1 MNKIKLK
8 VLSWYIE
15 VLKYLKPYTITNS
28 DGDFSINFSYVDYEY
43 MLTQLGFDV
52 TSDDFDMDKMSFWL
66 NMILLRMP
74 LILEVVIEKGF
85 IYQEKGIS
93 EGTYEIEKFN
103 GVYKNYI
110 QNRNWFFF
118 LPCLNEVKKL
128 VNSSTSNDFFTS
140 FTMICNNLCD
150 MGNEDYDLD
159 FYEGIIGFCSNSAD
173 PDNRYSYFY
182 EKVLP
187 IVEKYYA
194 ELKGK
199 LKGRTIEEYMD
210 DTINEFLDW

>member
-1 MNKIKLK
+1 MNKIKFK

-15 VLKYLKPYTITNS
+15 VLKYLKPYSITNS

-93 EGTYEIEKFN
+93 EGIYEIEKFN

-140 FTMICNNLCD
+140 FTMICNNICD

-187 IVEKYYA
+187 IVENYYA

>member
-1 MNKIKLK
+1 MNKIKFK

-93 EGTYEIEKFN
+93 EGIYEIEKFN

-159 FYEGIIGFCSNSAD
+159 FYGGIIGFCSNSAD

-187 IVEKYYA
+187 IVENYYA
-194 ELKGK
+194 ELKEK
-199 LKGRTIEEYMD
+199 LKGKTIEEYMD

>member
-1 MNKIKLK
+1 MNKIKFK

-74 LILEVVIEKGF
+74 LILEVVVEEGF
-85 IYQEKGIS
+85 IYQDRGIS
-93 EGTYEIEKFN
+93 EGIYEIEKFN

-128 VNSSTSNDFFTS
+128 VNSSTANDFFAS

-150 MGNEDYDLD
+150 MGNEDYNLD
-159 FYEGIIGFCSNSAD
+159 FYEGIVGFCNNSTD

-182 EKVLP
+182 EKTLP
-187 IVEKYYA
+187 IVKKCYA
-194 ELKGK
+194 ELKEK
-199 LKGRTIEEYMD
+199 LKGRTIEEYMS

>member
-1 MNKIKLK
+1 MNKIKFK

-15 VLKYLKPYTITNS
+15 VLKYLKPYTIINS

-52 TSDDFDMDKMSFWL
+52 TSDDFDMGKMSFWL

-74 LILEVVIEKGF
+74 LILEVVIEEGF
-85 IYQEKGIS
+85 MYQEKGIS

-128 VNSSTSNDFFTS
+128 VNSHTSNDFFTS
-140 FTMICNNLCD
+140 FSMVCNNLCD
-150 MGNEDYDLD
+150 MGNEDYDLA
-159 FYEGIIGFCSNSAD
+159 FYEGIIDFCSNSAD

-194 ELKGK
+194 ELKEK

>member
-1 MNKIKLK
+1 MNKIKFK

-93 EGTYEIEKFN
+93 EGIYEIEKFN

-173 PDNRYSYFY
+173 LDNRYSYFY

-187 IVEKYYA
+187 IVENYYA
-194 ELKGK
+194 ELKEK

>member
-1 MNKIKLK
+1 MNKIKFK
-8 VLSWYIE
+8 VISWYIE

-74 LILEVVIEKGF
+74 LILEVVVEEGF
-85 IYQEKGIS
+85 IYQDRGIS
-93 EGTYEIEKFN
+93 EGIYEIEKFN

-128 VNSSTSNDFFTS
+128 VNSSTANDFFTS

-150 MGNEDYDLD
+150 MGSEDYNLD
-159 FYEGIIGFCSNSAD
+159 FYEGIVGFCNNSAD

-182 EKVLP
+182 EKALP
-187 IVEKYYA
+187 IVEKCYA
-194 ELKGK
+194 ELKEK
-199 LKGRTIEEYMD
+199 LKGRTIEEYMS

>member
-1 MNKIKLK
+1 MNKIKFK
-8 VLSWYIE
+8 VISWYIE

-74 LILEVVIEKGF
+74 LILEVVIEEGF
-85 IYQEKGIS
+85 IHQEKGIC
-93 EGTYEIEKFN
+93 EGTYEIDKLN
-103 GVYKNYI
+103 GVYNNYI
-110 QNRNWFFF
+110 QNRNWFFL

-140 FTMICNNLCD
+140 FKMVCNNICD
-150 MGNEDYDLD
+150 TGNEDYDLG
-159 FYEGIIGFCSNSAD
+159 FYEGIIGFCNNGTD

-182 EKVLP
+182 EKALP
-187 IVEKYYA
+187 IVEKCYA
-194 ELKGK
+194 ELKEK
-199 LKGRTIEEYMD
+199 LKGRTIEEYMS